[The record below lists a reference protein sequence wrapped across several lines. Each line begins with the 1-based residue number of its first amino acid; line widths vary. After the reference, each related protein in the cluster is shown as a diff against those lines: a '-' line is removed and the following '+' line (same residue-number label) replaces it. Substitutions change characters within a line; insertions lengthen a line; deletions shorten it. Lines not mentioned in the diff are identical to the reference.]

1 MINKIKLLVSSSFEE
16 DFEINDIEKKFQDY
30 EGWDSLTAMVLI
42 DKLSDEFNI
51 DIEVDQINEM
61 SISTIFKILN

>member
-61 SISTIFKILN
+61 SISTIVKILN